1 MTKDLRN
8 YAEQT
13 RSRLVIWFLIILFV
27 IGLGLIWLIYG
38 AKSALLGFLCL
49 IGSLIPIG
57 LIFLFLFGLDV
68 IVKNQD

>member
-8 YAEQT
+8 YAKQT
-13 RSRLVIWFLIILFV
+13 RARLVIWFLIILFV

-38 AKSALLGFLCL
+38 ARSALLGFLCL

-57 LIFLFLFGLDV
+57 LIFLFLFGLDA

>member
-8 YAEQT
+8 YSKQT
-13 RSRLVIWFLIILFV
+13 KSRLVIWFFAILFV

-38 AKSALLGFLCL
+38 ARSALLGFLCL

-57 LIFLFLFGLDV
+57 LIFLFLFGIDA

>member
-8 YAEQT
+8 YAKQT

-27 IGLGLIWLIYG
+27 VGLGLIWLIYG

-57 LIFLFLFGLDV
+57 MIFLFLFGLDA

>member
-8 YAEQT
+8 YTKQT
-13 RSRLVIWFLIILFV
+13 RLRLVIWFLITLFV

-38 AKSALLGFLCL
+38 ARSALLGFFCL
-49 IGSLIPIG
+49 IGSSIPIG

-68 IVKNQD
+68 LVKNQD

>member
-8 YAEQT
+8 YAKQT
-13 RSRLVIWFLIILFV
+13 RSRLVIWFLIILFI

-38 AKSALLGFLCL
+38 ARSALLGFLCL
-49 IGSLIPIG
+49 IGSFIPIG
-57 LIFLFLFGLDV
+57 LIFLFLFGLDA